1 MSSPAKWSRSRTT
14 RASRSKRSRSWPRIA
29 PGPSAC
35 RSPCFPSWAT
45 AATTP
50 RSAAT
55 RVASPSA
62 STPRSPSTTAS
73 RVSATPSRPSPK
85 PAAWSA
91 PSVLWLPQG
100 SLYRYAPGGAVSRRR
115 AVREPTVEAPSNLG
129 RRVAS
134 DRFHRRC
141 VYTSYF
147 TMVRDAFKRK
157 YGLPDD
163 EFFGGH
169 LTWSSYLAC
178 GTPAGALG
186 GLCCWWPQLFCGW
199 PCIHGFTA
207 CASFQNGH
215 FFKHA
220 SPIKRDYE
228 CCLYKHVGIA
238 IFGTGQMPQPSAPR
252 GAPPAAD
259 SCHYE

>member
-1 MSSPAKWSRSRTT
+1 MVRVLLPHLY
-14 RASRSKRSRSWPRIA
+14 PR
-29 PGPSAC
+29 GD
-35 RSPCFPSWAT
+35 
-45 AATTP
+45 
-50 RSAAT
+50 
-55 RVASPSA
+55 
-62 STPRSPSTTAS
+62 
-73 RVSATPSRPSPK
+73 
-85 PAAWSA
+85 
-91 PSVLWLPQG
+91 
-100 SLYRYAPGGAVSRRR
+100 
-115 AVREPTVEAPSNLG
+115 
-129 RRVAS
+129 RRVQ
-134 DRFHRRC
+134 RHRGLCHTKSALAQACCVECTVWSMVAGTFLSGCLCPCICCVPC
-141 VYTSYF
+141 VYTAYF

-186 GLCCWWPQLFCGW
+186 GLCCWWPQLFCSW

>member
-1 MSSPAKWSRSRTT
+1 MGGLCHTKSALAQACCVECTAFSMI
-14 RASRSKRSRSWPRIA
+14 ASFPLS
-29 PGPSAC
+29 GGL
-35 RSPCFPSWAT
+35 CFPLLCCV
-45 AATTP
+45 P
-50 RSAAT
+50 
-55 RVASPSA
+55 
-62 STPRSPSTTAS
+62 
-73 RVSATPSRPSPK
+73 
-85 PAAWSA
+85 
-91 PSVLWLPQG
+91 
-100 SLYRYAPGGAVSRRR
+100 
-115 AVREPTVEAPSNLG
+115 
-129 RRVAS
+129 
-134 DRFHRRC
+134 C
-141 VYTSYF
+141 VYTAYF

-186 GLCCWWPQLFCGW
+186 GLCCWWPQLFCSW

-238 IFGTGQMPQPSAPR
+238 IFGTGQMPQPSAGSARGAIRRAVSFPSQVRIHR
-252 GAPPAAD
+252 GAPPAA
-259 SCHYE
+259 

>member
-1 MSSPAKWSRSRTT
+1 M
-14 RASRSKRSRSWPRIA
+14 
-29 PGPSAC
+29 
-35 RSPCFPSWAT
+35 
-45 AATTP
+45 
-50 RSAAT
+50 
-55 RVASPSA
+55 
-62 STPRSPSTTAS
+62 
-73 RVSATPSRPSPK
+73 
-85 PAAWSA
+85 PAA
-91 PSVLWLPQG
+91 
-100 SLYRYAPGGAVSRRR
+100 SRRR
-115 AVREPTVEAPSNLG
+115 AVREPTVEVPSNLG

-134 DRFHRRC
+134 DPRGEPSAAPHRFHRRC
-141 VYTSYF
+141 VYTAYH

-169 LTWSSYLAC
+169 LTWSSYLSC
-178 GTPAGALG
+178 GAPSPALSFGFWAPCY
-186 GLCCWWPQLFCGW
+186 CCSYCTFC
-199 PCIHGFTA
+199 PCCSFPLHGFTP
-207 CASFQNGH
+207 CAGYQNGH

-259 SCHYE
+259 SFHYE

>member
-1 MSSPAKWSRSRTT
+1 
-14 RASRSKRSRSWPRIA
+14 
-29 PGPSAC
+29 
-35 RSPCFPSWAT
+35 
-45 AATTP
+45 
-50 RSAAT
+50 
-55 RVASPSA
+55 
-62 STPRSPSTTAS
+62 
-73 RVSATPSRPSPK
+73 
-85 PAAWSA
+85 
-91 PSVLWLPQG
+91 
-100 SLYRYAPGGAVSRRR
+100 
-115 AVREPTVEAPSNLG
+115 
-129 RRVAS
+129 
-134 DRFHRRC
+134 
-141 VYTSYF
+141 
-147 TMVRDAFKRK
+147 MVRDAFKRK

-186 GLCCWWPQLFCGW
+186 GLCCWWPQLFCSW

-220 SPIKRDYE
+220 SPIKRDFE

-238 IFGTGQMPQPSAPR
+238 IFGTGQMPKPSAPR

-259 SCHYE
+259 SFHYE